1 MGLQTPRRGYKLLL
15 KLFFKITTILYNASH
30 KFLGRVVNRSGSER
44 KHLFCQTYV
53 LRKLKYL
60 FLLSSVLSDVEQ
72 ILLRAQQFD
81 DNLIDT
87 TVSNIQMD
95 TLDVRYSISFG
106 EKTKEDLGC
115 QSVCCVFYLQIDKL
129 LFVVFSLQIWGM
141 SPNYNFF
148 IGILMLA
155 QRGRRPELTTL

>member
-1 MGLQTPRRGYKLLL
+1 M
-15 KLFFKITTILYNASH
+15 
-30 KFLGRVVNRSGSER
+30 VVNRSGSER
-44 KHLFCQTYV
+44 KPYV
-53 LRKLKYL
+53 LRKLNYL

-106 EKTKEDLGC
+106 EKTKKDLGC
-115 QSVCCVFYLQIDKL
+115 QSVCCVFYLL
-129 LFVVFSLQIWGM
+129 S
-141 SPNYNFF
+141 SN
-148 IGILMLA
+148 
-155 QRGRRPELTTL
+155 